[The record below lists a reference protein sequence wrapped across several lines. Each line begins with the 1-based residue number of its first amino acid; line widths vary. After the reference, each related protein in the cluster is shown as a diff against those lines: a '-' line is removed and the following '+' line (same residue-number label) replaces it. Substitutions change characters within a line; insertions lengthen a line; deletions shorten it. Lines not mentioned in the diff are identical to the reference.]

1 MEKEEAVNE
10 LYALRAGLSAISQEY
25 DKAQAIENACDE
37 KLMQNANEFCGDL
50 VCYDHS
56 NRYTNEVYYPELKN
70 IQARYDYIENYRTKI
85 ENGEIKS
92 DETVEATKSWVTH
105 IEKNELK
112 GKKAYSRWLAS
123 DESDAYFQ
131 GILEGKQRI
140 KDNVSDGWYDDHSA
154 KYKQN
159 AKKDLIL
166 SIVFF
171 VLAVISLTFAISLSV
186 SFNVQTGMMVF
197 YLLFPSA
204 FLICGIVFLCMSISN
219 KKSHKREI
227 MKAENKIYKATDMLD
242 KLPEVREKARAILK
256 EKDDKIAPIKQSC
269 SDFYTALQMRFNPIL
284 DERDWQHLDLVIFE
298 LETRRA
304 DTVKEAL
311 QLVDRELQTER
322 IQQTIAQAT
331 EQICY
336 EIRRGFAE
344 LKSTIIELGRVISA
358 QLNAVNL
365 QLGEI
370 SGQLADLTDG
380 VNLNNALLAKS
391 NVTSSQLLSDVHAIR
406 YYQ

>member
-1 MEKEEAVNE
+1 M
-10 LYALRAGLSAISQEY
+10 
-25 DKAQAIENACDE
+25 
-37 KLMQNANEFCGDL
+37 
-50 VCYDHS
+50 
-56 NRYTNEVYYPELKN
+56 
-70 IQARYDYIENYRTKI
+70 
-85 ENGEIKS
+85 
-92 DETVEATKSWVTH
+92 
-105 IEKNELK
+105 
-112 GKKAYSRWLAS
+112 
-123 DESDAYFQ
+123 
-131 GILEGKQRI
+131 
-140 KDNVSDGWYDDHSA
+140 
-154 KYKQN
+154 
-159 AKKDLIL
+159 
-166 SIVFF
+166 
-171 VLAVISLTFAISLSV
+171 
-186 SFNVQTGMMVF
+186 
-197 YLLFPSA
+197 
-204 FLICGIVFLCMSISN
+204 
-219 KKSHKREI
+219 
-227 MKAENKIYKATDMLD
+227 
-242 KLPEVREKARAILK
+242 
-256 EKDDKIAPIKQSC
+256 
-269 SDFYTALQMRFNPIL
+269 
-284 DERDWQHLDLVIFE
+284 DLVIFE

-391 NVTSSQLLSDVHAIR
+391 NVTCSQLLSDVHAIR